1 MQLGA
6 SLPIPDIGTGPVV
19 LRDYAQAAEGLG
31 FDFLLAA
38 DHVLGN
44 NPDVTVAQSARTGV
58 SSEPRGGWTQSAP
71 QRLSVPRDGMPVN
84 SGQHDDC
91 SFAASTPARVSI
103 LKPLRLS
110 RACGFESHSL
120 RHVPT

>member
-44 NPDVTVAQSARTGV
+44 NPDVTVAHSARTGV
-58 SSEPRGGWTQSAP
+58 SSDHARRIGTTALAFHDPLVLFGF
-71 QRLSVPRDGMPVN
+71 LSGYT
-84 SGQHDDC
+84 SKIG
-91 SFAASTPARVSI
+91 FAA
-103 LKPLRLS
+103 
-110 RACGFESHSL
+110 F
-120 RHVPT
+120 